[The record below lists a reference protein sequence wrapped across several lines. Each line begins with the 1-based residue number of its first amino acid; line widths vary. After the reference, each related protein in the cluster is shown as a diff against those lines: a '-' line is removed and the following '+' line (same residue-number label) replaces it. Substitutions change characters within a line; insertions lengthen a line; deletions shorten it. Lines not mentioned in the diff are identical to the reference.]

1 MKQYFSKQIYYLI
14 LYFKYCLLSIVIQSC
29 TSKEN
34 IQELSDSS
42 LLFRVEGSQLLK
54 ENRPVFYKGV
64 NALQTYGLGNA
75 ELMDR
80 WNIEIVREFIG
91 NLREQ
96 PISGGA
102 IQASD
107 AVWYHPLQSIVDQNR
122 AHGKITILC
131 PFGWVNENG
140 ERTLL
145 TGLNPLEQ
153 DFYPAYKTKM
163 QAIARHFRDQPEVWL
178 EVWNEPFHWNNQNNY
193 SHELW
198 LESMEDM
205 VDNLRESGFDNIIL
219 VPGNEQGQSEAALLA
234 KGQELME
241 TRPNLLFDLHAYEK
255 WLVDQSEAAIWQRIQ
270 ELKNQ
275 NLPLLFGEIGVHNV
289 SDLMPVLPF
298 LNAANSAQVS
308 VLAWLW
314 NQNSDDRNALL
325 TDDGVA
331 NANEDNNQW
340 GEVYRTFLER

>member
-1 MKQYFSKQIYYLI
+1 MKPYFSTQIYDLVF
-14 LYFKYCLLSIVIQSC
+14 YFKYCLLYVVIQSC

-34 IQELSDSS
+34 IQELSDTP

-64 NALQTYGLGNA
+64 NALQTYGLGDA

-107 AVWYHPLQSIVDQNR
+107 AIWYHPLQSIVDQNR

-131 PFGWVNENG
+131 PFGWVNQDG

-163 QAIARHFRDQPEVWL
+163 QAIAQHFSDQPDVWI

-193 SHELW
+193 SIDYNEAYPFQITDGDIIPTDRTEYIYCLISKRYHDEIYIGQTQCLSQR
-198 LESMEDM
+198 LI
-205 VDNLRESGFDNIIL
+205 NHNSGHGSYSTNSIQKRPWA
-219 VPGNEQGQSEAALLA
+219 VAAYICGLSHL
-234 KGQELME
+234 GHQ
-241 TRPNLLFDLHAYEK
+241 
-255 WLVDQSEAAIWQRIQ
+255 
-270 ELKNQ
+270 
-275 NLPLLFGEIGVHNV
+275 
-289 SDLMPVLPF
+289 
-298 LNAANSAQVS
+298 
-308 VLAWLW
+308 
-314 NQNSDDRNALL
+314 
-325 TDDGVA
+325 
-331 NANEDNNQW
+331 
-340 GEVYRTFLER
+340 